1 MTRLGRPGPALIL
14 PILAILV
21 FAVLLT
27 FALNR
32 MVRVADDI
40 RVDAEHNML
49 WVMHQTDSAARR
61 LVETTLRAE
70 LGEADANEIA
80 LRLDLLRSRFAL
92 LNAGPQRRFM
102 EEIGL
107 QDAAI

>member
-1 MTRLGRPGPALIL
+1 MKTFGRPGFALIL
-14 PILAILV
+14 PLIAILI
-21 FAVLLT
+21 FAVLLA

-49 WVMHQTDSAARR
+49 WVMHQSEIAARR
-61 LVETTLRAE
+61 LIETTLRAE
-70 LGEADANEIA
+70 LGEANADEIA

-92 LNAGPQRRFM
+92 LQEGPQLASWKRSG
-102 EEIGL
+102 EDSS
-107 QDAAI
+107 QH